1 MRHFTHNTLGLT
13 SRLRTVLTPLAPVL
27 LAAALLTAVC
37 TPSACSQAREA
48 AADSTATPGLDE
60 LLSGYN
66 TNIEHAMAAIEK
78 LSVRQEMV
86 EPEDDGGERRAL
98 AVLTYDREG
107 GMEREE
113 LSSDLGHPTGEYT
126 LRSLVGPEIL
136 ADEYDAVLAGVEEMD
151 GRICYRVS
159 VTALER
165 DRDHFDGDVWIEVG
179 SLGLVRIVGEVA
191 DPPFPV
197 QRVRLDKAFEP
208 VPEGFR
214 LLRRHT
220 GEVDI
225 KLALISRHGLMHIF
239 YLDYAVTSS
248 R

>member
-1 MRHFTHNTLGLT
+1 MPSTGSPADPAGADPTE
-13 SRLRTVLTPLAPVL
+13 
-27 LAAALLTAVC
+27 
-37 TPSACSQAREA
+37 TPS
-48 AADSTATPGLDE
+48 LDE
-60 LLSGYN
+60 LLAGYN
-66 TNIEHAMAAIEK
+66 ANIEHAMTAIET

-86 EPEDDGGERRAL
+86 EPEEGGGEKRAL
-98 AVLTYDREG
+98 AVLTYGRER

-113 LSSDLGHPTGEYT
+113 LSSDIGHPKGEYT

-136 ADEYDAVLAGVEEMD
+136 ADEYGAVLAGIEEMD
-151 GRICYRVS
+151 GRTCYRVS

-179 SLGLVRIVGEVA
+179 SLGLVHIVGEVA
-191 DPPFPV
+191 DAPFPV

-208 VPEGFR
+208 VADGFR

-248 R
+248 Q